1 MVLFTNLLKN
11 VSIQDCENM
20 IYNWEFDDSVDFAP
34 PHYRKSKYQKVEQL
48 GKQII
53 NEATALEY
61 LEAFEYVE
69 YLSKYHKIDNLPMM
83 CVFQT
88 IALSMLKSKEA
99 IFKWIIY
106 PNRHKIW
113 KQEFDYIRE
122 LEQKVI
128 NKQLDIYRYAK
139 IIKSF
144 NNKWT
149 IMNKDNQKYGFQN
162 HTLYWIKNKQ
172 LKYKMKDLI

>member
-1 MVLFTNLLKN
+1 MVMLLYGVLK
-11 VSIQDCENM
+11 M

-61 LEAFEYVE
+61 LEAFEYVA

-88 IALSMLKSKEA
+88 IALSMLKSSMFASKRC
-99 IFKWIIY
+99 
-106 PNRHKIW
+106 N
-113 KQEFDYIRE
+113 
-122 LEQKVI
+122 
-128 NKQLDIYRYAK
+128 
-139 IIKSF
+139 
-144 NNKWT
+144 
-149 IMNKDNQKYGFQN
+149 
-162 HTLYWIKNKQ
+162 
-172 LKYKMKDLI
+172 

>member
-1 MVLFTNLLKN
+1 
-11 VSIQDCENM
+11 M

-48 GKQII
+48 SKQII

-61 LEAFEYVE
+61 LEAFQYVA

-106 PNRHKIW
+106 PSRHKIW

-128 NKQLDIYRYAK
+128 DKELDIR
-139 IIKSF
+139 
-144 NNKWT
+144 
-149 IMNKDNQKYGFQN
+149 
-162 HTLYWIKNKQ
+162 
-172 LKYKMKDLI
+172 

>member
-69 YLSKYHKIDNLPMM
+69 YLAVCLLQKDAIKISLNICLSGGLENEFSK
-83 CVFQT
+83 
-88 IALSMLKSKEA
+88 KSKT
-99 IFKWIIY
+99 F
-106 PNRHKIW
+106 
-113 KQEFDYIRE
+113 
-122 LEQKVI
+122 
-128 NKQLDIYRYAK
+128 
-139 IIKSF
+139 
-144 NNKWT
+144 
-149 IMNKDNQKYGFQN
+149 
-162 HTLYWIKNKQ
+162 
-172 LKYKMKDLI
+172 